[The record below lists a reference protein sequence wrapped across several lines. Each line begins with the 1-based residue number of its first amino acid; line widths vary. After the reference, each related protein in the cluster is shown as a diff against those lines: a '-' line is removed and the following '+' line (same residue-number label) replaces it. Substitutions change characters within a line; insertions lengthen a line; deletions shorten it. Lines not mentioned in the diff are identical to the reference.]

1 MHRPPPEHSRSCSTK
16 RTAPPARQTHTS
28 EAGTGPALPPSHM
41 SLSRCVRA
49 GLPPASHLYSIT
61 PFPALSTRARPTQK
75 KRQGIMPWR
84 VAPQVRLE
92 LTTLR
97 LTAECSAIELLR
109 IIFSIHLFS
118 YVLGAGKTFVPPAPL
133 GSRQLPTLPSRS
145 QLSTISVWRLN
156 FCVRYGYR
164 WCPPAIVTGNFSAGK
179 LLSRS
184 PSPHLQ
190 NCTAIELTRKHS
202 LFQIFRLFPSR
213 SPRPPLSR
221 FLRFLRLLLDGFPS
235 QIKPSTD

>member
-1 MHRPPPEHSRSCSTK
+1 M
-16 RTAPPARQTHTS
+16 
-28 EAGTGPALPPSHM
+28 
-41 SLSRCVRA
+41 
-49 GLPPASHLYSIT
+49 
-61 PFPALSTRARPTQK
+61 
-75 KRQGIMPWR
+75 

-109 IIFSIHLFS
+109 IIRGLCRGLF
-118 YVLGAGKTFVPPAPL
+118 ACPAVCC
-133 GSRQLPTLPSRS
+133 QLPARFCFCLGFAACSAAPFFLMFWEREKLSFLPLLLDPGNFLLSQAVPS
-145 QLSTISVWRLN
+145 SVPSAFGGLTSVFGMGTGGALQLSSPETFPREAS
-156 FCVRYGYR
+156 
-164 WCPPAIVTGNFSAGK
+164 
-179 LLSRS
+179 LSL

-190 NCTAIELTRKHS
+190 NRTAIELARKHS

>member
-1 MHRPPPEHSRSCSTK
+1 M
-16 RTAPPARQTHTS
+16 
-28 EAGTGPALPPSHM
+28 
-41 SLSRCVRA
+41 
-49 GLPPASHLYSIT
+49 
-61 PFPALSTRARPTQK
+61 
-75 KRQGIMPWR
+75 

-109 IIFSIHLFS
+109 IIRGLWRDSFGCPAVCCQLPALLRLALAHAPASHIASARRPVLP

-164 WCPPAIVTGNFSAGK
+164 WFPPAIVTGNFLASVRPT
-179 LLSRS
+179 LLRFRFPFA
-184 PSPHLQ
+184 PSHALAP
-190 NCTAIELTRKHS
+190 A
-202 LFQIFRLFPSR
+202 FRLRSASTRFPCF
-213 SPRPPLSR
+213 R
-221 FLRFLRLLLDGFPS
+221 FAPSAPSKLHRFKS
-235 QIKPSTD
+235 